1 MMAAARVSAPGV
13 SSSRSRIASRPC
25 GVTNSTAYL
34 RSVAAAYE
42 QVLSWLER
50 VRQRRHLAQ
59 LSDHM
64 LKDIGLT
71 RVDVEAELSK
81 PFWRA

>member
-1 MMAAARVSAPGV
+1 MFSTHIATSGTLSSGRPVARSAE
-13 SSSRSRIASRPC
+13 R
-25 GVTNSTAYL
+25 
-34 RSVAAAYE
+34 VAGDRLVQAYE

-50 VRQRRHLAQ
+50 VHQRRQLAQ

-71 RVDVEAELSK
+71 RADVEAELSK
-81 PFWRA
+81 PFWRG

>member
-1 MMAAARVSAPGV
+1 MFGTHVVTSGPL
-13 SSSRSRIASRPC
+13 SSSRPVARP
-25 GVTNSTAYL
+25 AE
-34 RSVAAAYE
+34 RVAGDRLVEAYE

-50 VRQRRHLAQ
+50 VHQRRQLAQ

-81 PFWRA
+81 PFWRP

>member
-1 MMAAARVSAPGV
+1 MFSTHVVTSGPL
-13 SSSRSRIASRPC
+13 SSRRP
-25 GVTNSTAYL
+25 VARSTERVVGDRL
-34 RSVAAAYE
+34 VQAYE

-50 VRQRRHLAQ
+50 VHQRRQLAQ

-71 RVDVEAELSK
+71 RADVEAEILK
-81 PFWRA
+81 PFWRE

>member
-1 MMAAARVSAPGV
+1 MFSTHVVTSGRL
-13 SSSRSRIASRPC
+13 SSSRPVARP
-25 GVTNSTAYL
+25 AE
-34 RSVAAAYE
+34 RVAGDRLVQAYE

-50 VRQRRHLAQ
+50 VHQRRHLAQ

-71 RVDVEAELSK
+71 RADVEAELSK
-81 PFWRA
+81 PFWRG

>member
-1 MMAAARVSAPGV
+1 MFNTHVVTSGTL
-13 SSSRSRIASRPC
+13 SSSRPVA
-25 GVTNSTAYL
+25 
-34 RSVAAAYE
+34 RSAERVAGDRLVQAYE

-50 VRQRRHLAQ
+50 VHQRRHLAQ

-81 PFWRA
+81 PFWRG

>member
-1 MMAAARVSAPGV
+1 MFSTHVVTSGTL
-13 SSSRSRIASRPC
+13 SSRRP
-25 GVTNSTAYL
+25 VARSTE
-34 RSVAAAYE
+34 RVAGDRLVQAYE

-50 VRQRRHLAQ
+50 VHQRRHLAQ

-71 RVDVEAELSK
+71 RADVEAEILK
-81 PFWRA
+81 PFWRE

>member
-1 MMAAARVSAPGV
+1 MFSSHVVTSRML
-13 SSSRSRIASRPC
+13 SSSRPVA
-25 GVTNSTAYL
+25 
-34 RSVAAAYE
+34 RSAERVAGDRLVQAYE

-50 VRQRRHLAQ
+50 VHQRRHLAQ

-71 RVDVEAELSK
+71 RADVEAELSK
-81 PFWRA
+81 PFWRG

>member
-1 MMAAARVSAPGV
+1 MFNTHVVTSGTL
-13 SSSRSRIASRPC
+13 SSSRPVA
-25 GVTNSTAYL
+25 
-34 RSVAAAYE
+34 RSAERVAGDRLVQAYE
-42 QVLSWLER
+42 RVLSWLER
-50 VRQRRHLAQ
+50 VHQRRHLAQ

-71 RVDVEAELSK
+71 RADVEAEMSK

>member
-1 MMAAARVSAPGV
+1 MFNTHVSTSGTP
-13 SSSRSRIASRPC
+13 SSSRPVARP
-25 GVTNSTAYL
+25 AE
-34 RSVAAAYE
+34 RVAGDRLVQAYE

-50 VRQRRHLAQ
+50 VNQRRHLAQ

-81 PFWRA
+81 PFWRG

>member
-1 MMAAARVSAPGV
+1 MFSTHVVTSGTL
-13 SSSRSRIASRPC
+13 SSSRRVARP
-25 GVTNSTAYL
+25 AE
-34 RSVAAAYE
+34 RVAGDRLVQAYE

-50 VRQRRHLAQ
+50 VHQRRQLAQ

-71 RVDVEAELSK
+71 RADVEAELSK
-81 PFWRA
+81 PFWRG

>member
-1 MMAAARVSAPGV
+1 MFSTHVVTSGTL
-13 SSSRSRIASRPC
+13 SSRRP
-25 GVTNSTAYL
+25 VARSTERGAGDRL
-34 RSVAAAYE
+34 VQAYE

-50 VRQRRHLAQ
+50 VHQRRHLAQ

-71 RVDVEAELSK
+71 RADVEAEILK
-81 PFWRA
+81 PFWRE

>member
-1 MMAAARVSAPGV
+1 MFSTHVVTSGTL
-13 SSSRSRIASRPC
+13 SSRRPV
-25 GVTNSTAYL
+25 GRPAE
-34 RSVAAAYE
+34 RVAGARLVQAYE

-50 VRQRRHLAQ
+50 VHQRRHLAQ

-71 RVDVEAELSK
+71 RGDVEAELAK
-81 PFWRA
+81 PFWRP

>member
-1 MMAAARVSAPGV
+1 VQ
-13 SSSRSRIASRPC
+13 
-25 GVTNSTAYL
+25 
-34 RSVAAAYE
+34 AYE

-50 VRQRRHLAQ
+50 VHQRRQLAQ

-81 PFWRA
+81 PFWQP

>member
-1 MMAAARVSAPGV
+1 MASVRVGASYATLAGRTTSPPVHLVPRGWFASAF
-13 SSSRSRIASRPC
+13 
-25 GVTNSTAYL
+25 
-34 RSVAAAYE
+34 E
-42 QVLSWLER
+42 QALAWLER
-50 VRQRRHLAQ
+50 ARQRRELRQ

-71 RVDVEAELSK
+71 RADVEAEAAK

>member
-1 MMAAARVSAPGV
+1 MSSVPVDAPHARWGGTANRPVHFVPHSWVPQSWFASAF
-13 SSSRSRIASRPC
+13 
-25 GVTNSTAYL
+25 
-34 RSVAAAYE
+34 E
-42 QVLSWLER
+42 QALAWLER
-50 VRQRRHLAQ
+50 ARQRRELRQ

-71 RVDVEAELSK
+71 RADVEAEAAK

>member
-1 MMAAARVSAPGV
+1 MFSTHVVASGRL
-13 SSSRSRIASRPC
+13 SSRRP
-25 GVTNSTAYL
+25 VARSTERVVGDRL
-34 RSVAAAYE
+34 VQAYE

-50 VRQRRHLAQ
+50 VHQRRQLAQ

-71 RVDVEAELSK
+71 RADVEAEILK
-81 PFWRA
+81 PFWRE